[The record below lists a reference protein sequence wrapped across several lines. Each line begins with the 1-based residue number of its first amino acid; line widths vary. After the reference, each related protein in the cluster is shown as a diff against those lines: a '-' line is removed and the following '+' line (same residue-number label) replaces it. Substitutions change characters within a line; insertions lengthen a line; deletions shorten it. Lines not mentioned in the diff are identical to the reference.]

1 MYQNRELHGY
11 YLAMLEETKNSGV
24 LLMRRLG
31 SRFSNFCH
39 AKPENWSFPG
49 HRAVKPAFSFPC
61 CLRLGLAA
69 KSLVTTAFPVG
80 T

>member
-1 MYQNRELHGY
+1 MYQNRELQRY

-24 LLMRRLG
+24 LLMQRLE
-31 SRFSNFCH
+31 SRCSNSCH
-39 AKPENWSFPG
+39 AKPENGSFPVY
-49 HRAVKPAFSFPC
+49 RVVKPAFSFPC

>member
-1 MYQNRELHGY
+1 MYQNRELQRY
-11 YLAMLEETKNSGV
+11 YLAMLEETKNSDV
-24 LLMRRLG
+24 PLIQRLG
-31 SRFSNFCH
+31 SRCSNSCH
-39 AKPENWSFPG
+39 AKPENWPFTG